1 MRVLCSENNI
11 LSIPFYL
18 LVYSKGILSGIN
30 FEFDLD
36 KSAGNKLKHGIDFEE
51 AQKLWDDPKLI
62 SVSAKDVNEPRFAI
76 VAMLHEQLWLA
87 VYTVRSSSIR
97 IITVRRARNYEKD
110 RYYQQND

>member
-1 MRVLCSENNI
+1 LVGDIVL
-11 LSIPFYL
+11 IPFYL

-36 KSAGNKLKHGIDFEE
+36 KSPGNKLKHGIDFEE

-62 SVSAKDVNEPRFAI
+62 SVSAKDVNEPWFAI
-76 VAMLHEQLWLA
+76 VAMLHEQLWFA